1 MQRIASRSLSPL
13 ASILLAL
20 SLGGSGCQRD
30 LASAG
35 NQGSAAA
42 VGSGSATGS
51 GSADEPTPP
60 RDLDSKDILARAET
74 APLVQ
79 VKHVLIGWK
88 ELGEVLGERLDKRAA
103 ERSNADAAAL
113 ALEVM
118 GKLKAAPG
126 DLDKIVKEYSED
138 PGSLVDTEGYTIAP
152 NSGMVPEF
160 EKLALRLQLGEVGI
174 VQTLFGYHVMVRVPP
189 PPLDPLESAEILA
202 RPLVAPTGELHFQHV
217 LLRWKDSPLA
227 DKVPLE
233 DAAKERTKAQAD
245 ELAKTVLAK
254 ATAGTDMAAL
264 MKQYSDD
271 PTTRETGDS
280 IPLPPDVPAGN
291 KLPDL
296 VYRLKEGEIGLVKS
310 DFGWHVV
317 KRLPPPPPD
326 ALQSLDILA
335 RQPVTTHAT
344 VKHVLLG
351 WKGTNSGDP
360 RAEGRERKDL
370 EALVKKTVARLKK
383 GEPIDAVMK
392 ELSEDPGSAESG
404 SDYDVTADA
413 RLVPPFKDLSL
424 RLNVGEVGVVR
435 TDYGMHIIMRMPDKA
450 ATPAAGSGSGSAT
463 GSDTPTATPSAGSGS
478 AAK

>member
-1 MQRIASRSLSPL
+1 MQRIAPSLATLLLS
-13 ASILLAL
+13 LAL
-20 SLGGSGCQRD
+20 GAAGCQRD
-30 LASAG
+30 LATTGSNGSAG
-35 NQGSAAA
+35 STVA
-42 VGSGSATGS
+42 VGSGSAA
-51 GSADEPTPP
+51 GSADEPTPS

-88 ELGEVLGERLDKRAA
+88 ELGEVLGERLDPRAA
-103 ERSNADAAAL
+103 ERTNAQAADL
-113 ALEVM
+113 ALEVAA
-118 GKLKAAPG
+118 KLKAAPG

-138 PGSLVDTEGYTIAP
+138 PGSLVDTEGYTIAA

-160 EKLALRLQLGEVGI
+160 EKLALRLQLGEIGI

-189 PPLDPLESAEILA
+189 PPLDPLESAEVLA

-233 DAAKERTKAQAD
+233 DAAKDRTKAQAD

-254 ATAGTDMAAL
+254 ALGGADMAAL
-264 MKQYSDD
+264 MKEYSED
-271 PTTRETGDS
+271 PTTRESGDS

-296 VYRLKEGEIGLVKS
+296 VYRLKDGEIGVVKS

-317 KRLPPPPPD
+317 KRVPPPPPD

-335 RQPVTTHAT
+335 RQPVTTQAT

-351 WKGTNSGDP
+351 WKGVNTGDA
-360 RAEGRERKDL
+360 RAEARDRKTL

-404 SDYDVTADA
+404 GDYDVTPDA

-424 RLNVGEVGVVR
+424 RLNVGEIGVVR

-450 ATPAAGSGSGSAT
+450 AAAPAAGSGSGGAGGSAA
-463 GSDTPTATPSAGSGS
+463 STPTPSTGSGS
-478 AAK
+478 ATK